1 MFPFPL
7 HHCLLDIH
15 EERVGALHKA
25 LPLMLTLV
33 KFLGRVEQI
42 DIRLQHLHNVF
53 AKVSPKRM
61 ISFLHGT
68 AEVLCINAATQVSA
82 CPRWGQPPS
91 RIDLPF

>member
-7 HHCLLDIH
+7 HHSLDIH

-25 LPLMLTLV
+25 LPLVLTLV

-42 DIRLQHLHNVF
+42 DIRLQHLHIVF

-61 ISFLHGT
+61 ISSLT
-68 AEVLCINAATQVSA
+68 ETIRVLCINKATQVSA
-82 CPRWGQPPS
+82 CRRGQPPS